1 MTEWGVF
8 AYSRFGYGQSDPAPR
23 PWPMTYMHREALEV
37 LPRVLDAAGIERA
50 VLVGHSDG
58 GSIAAIHAGG
68 TRDPRLRGVV
78 TLAAHFF
85 VEPMNI
91 AAIERIAA
99 TYATGAAGAAGATG
113 ATGATG
119 AAGDLRAR
127 LGRYHRDVDNAF
139 HGWSGAW
146 LDRRFRDFDICSY
159 LPRIAVPMLA
169 LQGEDDPY
177 GTEAQLR
184 AVHDHARV
192 AVETRVI
199 PGARHA
205 PHLEATMPTLSAI
218 VAFVL
223 DRAQEIRA

>member
-8 AYSRFGYGQSDPAPR
+8 AYSRFGYGQSDPAPL
-23 PWPMTYMHREALEV
+23 PWPMTYMHQEALEV
-37 LPRVLDAAGIERA
+37 LPRVLDATGIKRA

-99 TYATGAAGAAGATG
+99 TYATGATGAAGAAGATG
-113 ATGATG
+113 ATGAT
-119 AAGDLRAR
+119 GDLRAR

-146 LDRRFRDFDICSY
+146 LDPRFRDFDICSY
-159 LPRIAVPMLA
+159 LSRLAVPMLA

-205 PHLEATMPTLSAI
+205 PHLEAPMPTLSAI

-223 DRAQEIRA
+223 DRAEEIRS